1 MVVVNAVATRSGSAQ
16 LSSAPAHPNWD
27 EQSGARPWPSSS
39 DLGVQL
45 LETTSSRLYQ
55 PVSLF
60 DVPLIRFSVRIASD
74 PTGPPI
80 QLRSS
85 EDCKECSAEGSDAG
99 GISLTS
105 SLFCKTWA
113 PGSEGTGAGFTQVVD
128 CRVDLALVTAI
139 VALQFHRET
148 QHDAILNG
156 LVLFDRMTHCNRAV
170 KDCHALGVP
179 VKDSFDI
186 LRYP

>member
-1 MVVVNAVATRSGSAQ
+1 MLSRLGPAQ
-16 LSSAPAHPNWD
+16 LSSAQHQLIQIGTSRAEPD
-27 EQSGARPWPSSS
+27 RGLARATSACSC
-39 DLGVQL
+39 LK
-45 LETTSSRLYQ
+45 TTSSRLYQ

-85 EDCKECSAEGSDAG
+85 EDCKECSAEGIDAG

-113 PGSEGTGAGFTQVVD
+113 PASEGTGAGFTQVVD